1 MNYML
6 KPLSYVLIIVLGY
19 LLKRSGVLKVEDRT
33 AFSRV
38 MMNVTLPC
46 ALMQAFDGLTLE
58 ANMFL
63 IVALG
68 LLCAGLPIVFMYLT
82 TSGVDKRLRVY
93 RMLNIGGYN
102 IGCFSVPLLSAFFGS
117 AGVVSACLF
126 DIGNAVVMTG
136 GAYAMTSTLLHTG
149 GEEREGAWEILMKF
163 LRSVPFDT
171 YMVLLLL
178 GAVGVQLPHA
188 LFELTQPI
196 GQANSFIAMLIIGM
210 AFEPAADP
218 AFLRET
224 GRELLIRY
232 AFSAAFALMVFT
244 LAPFDLLT
252 RQVLTVVCFAP
263 LSSLAPIYTER
274 CKSDT
279 ALASF
284 TNSASILVSLIIM
297 LGLSV
302 MFMG

>member
-1 MNYML
+1 MTYML
-6 KPLSYVLIIVLGY
+6 KPMAYVLIIVLGFA
-19 LLKRSGVLKVEDRT
+19 LKRIGFLKDQDRA

-38 MMNVTLPC
+38 MLSVTLPC
-46 ALMQAFDGLTLE
+46 AIVQAFDGLSMDAHML
-58 ANMFL
+58 L
-63 IVALG
+63 IVAIG
-68 LLCAGLPIVFMYLT
+68 LFCAGMPILLMYAT
-82 TSGVDKRLRVY
+82 TRGQDKALRAY

-126 DIGNAVVMTG
+126 DIGNAVIMTG

-149 GEEREGAWEILMKF
+149 GEGREGAKEILMKF

-171 YMVLLLL
+171 YMLLLAL
-178 GAVGVQLPHA
+178 GALGVTLPA
-188 LFELTQPI
+188 PVFELTRPI

-218 AFLRET
+218 ALLREA

-232 AFSAAFALMVFT
+232 GLATAFSLVIYFAM
-244 LAPFDLLT
+244 PFDLLT
-252 RQVLTVVCFAP
+252 RQVLVVVCFAP

-274 CKSDT
+274 CHGDE

-284 TNSASILVSLIIM
+284 TNSASILVSLICM
-297 LGLSV
+297 LGLSA

>member
-1 MNYML
+1 MNTML

-19 LLKRSGVLKVEDRT
+19 MLKRSGFLRAEDRT

-38 MMNVTLPC
+38 MMNITLPC
-46 ALMQAFDGLTLE
+46 AFIQAFDGLVLE

-63 IVALG
+63 IIALG
-68 LLCAGLPIVFMYLT
+68 LLCAGLPIAFMYLT
-82 TSGVDKRLRVY
+82 TSGVDKRLRAY

-178 GAVGVQLPHA
+178 GAVGVTLPHA
-188 LFELTQPI
+188 LFELTRPI

-232 AFSAAFALMVFT
+232 AFSAVFALMIFT
-244 LAPFDLLT
+244 LSPFDLLT

-274 CKSDT
+274 CKSDM

>member
-1 MNYML
+1 MTYML

-19 LLKRSGVLKVEDRT
+19 MLKRTGFLREQDRA

-38 MMNVTLPC
+38 MLTVTLPC
-46 ALMQAFDGLTLE
+46 AIVQAFDGLALE
-58 ANMFL
+58 MHMLL

-68 LLCAGLPIVFMYLT
+68 LFCAGMPILLMYAT
-82 TSGVDKRLRVY
+82 TRGKDTPLRAY

-126 DIGNAVVMTG
+126 DIGNAVIMTG
-136 GAYAMTSTLLHTG
+136 GAYAMTSTLLKTG
-149 GEEREGAWEILMKF
+149 GDERESVGEILMKF

-171 YMVLLLL
+171 YMLLLAL
-178 GAVGVQLPHA
+178 GVIGVQLPA
-188 LFELTQPI
+188 AVFEITKPI

-218 AFLRET
+218 ALLKET
-224 GRELLIRY
+224 GRELFVRY
-232 AFSAAFALMVFT
+232 ALAAAFALVIYFLM
-244 LAPFDLLT
+244 PFDLLT
-252 RQVLTVVCFAP
+252 RQVLVVVCFAP

-274 CKSDT
+274 CRGDA

-284 TNSASILVSLIIM
+284 TNSASIAISLVCM
-297 LGLSV
+297 LGLSM

>member
-1 MNYML
+1 MTYMI

-19 LLKRSGVLKVEDRT
+19 MLKCTGFLKDQDRA

-38 MMNVTLPC
+38 MLGVTLPC
-46 ALMQAFDGLTLE
+46 AIVQAFDGLSLE
-58 ANMFL
+58 AHMLF
-63 IVALG
+63 IVAIG
-68 LLCAGLPIVFMYLT
+68 LFCAGMPILLMYLT
-82 TSGVDKRLRVY
+82 TRGKDTPLRAY

-126 DIGNAVVMTG
+126 DIGNAVIMTG
-136 GAYAMTSTLLHTG
+136 GAYAMTSTLLKTG
-149 GEEREGAWEILMKF
+149 GDKRESVGEILMKF

-171 YMVLLLL
+171 YMLLLALAAL
-178 GAVGVQLPHA
+178 GVSLPAAV
-188 LFELTQPI
+188 FEITKPV

-210 AFEPAADP
+210 AFEPTANP
-218 AFLRET
+218 ALLKET
-224 GRELLIRY
+224 ARELFVRY
-232 AFSAAFALMVFT
+232 ALAAAFALTIYFLM
-244 LAPFDLLT
+244 PFDLLT
-252 RQVLTVVCFAP
+252 RQVLVVVCFAP

-274 CKSDT
+274 CHGDA

-284 TNSASILVSLIIM
+284 TNSASILVSLVCM

>member
-1 MNYML
+1 MTYML

-19 LLKRSGVLKVEDRT
+19 VLKCAGFLKDQDRA
-33 AFSRV
+33 AFSKV
-38 MMNVTLPC
+38 MLSVTLPC
-46 ALMQAFDGLTLE
+46 AFIQAFDGLVLE
-58 ANMFL
+58 KQMFL
-63 IVALG
+63 IIALG
-68 LLCAGLPIVFMYLT
+68 LFCAGMPIVLMYLT
-82 TSGVDKRLRVY
+82 TGGTDKALRAY

-136 GAYAMTSTLLHTG
+136 GAYAMTSTLLKTG
-149 GEEREGAWEILMKF
+149 GEERESAFDILMKF

-171 YMVLLLL
+171 YMLLLLL
-178 GAVGVQLPHA
+178 GALGIQLPRA
-188 LFELTQPI
+188 VFELTRPI
-196 GQANSFIAMLIIGM
+196 GQANAFIAMLIIGM
-210 AFEPAADP
+210 AFEPTANP
-218 AFLRET
+218 ALLRET
-224 GRELLIRY
+224 VRELVIRY
-232 AFSAAFALMVFT
+232 ALAAAFALIIYFLMP
-244 LAPFDLLT
+244 LNLLT
-252 RQVLTVVCFAP
+252 RQVLVVVCFAP

-274 CKSDT
+274 CRGDA

-284 TNSASILVSLIIM
+284 TNSASILVSLIGM